1 MPVLSQPAQH
11 VLMSP
16 FRLVNIDNF
25 SQFTA
30 INLTKDPGYDPA
42 VRTIPQCVEV
52 VLMWNLE
59 DGKVGHN
66 VLHARNAGTYPG
78 TVAMANAILSG
89 LSTGAS
95 WTAMASFLA
104 STTGLA
110 SLTQRDL
117 NVPNQPVLANSAGG
131 APGTSASP
139 ALPNETAVVI
149 TLRTAKAGRAFRG
162 RVYVPGWATNA
173 LGTGN
178 VIAAACVTDINAWAN
193 TIPTVF
199 QSQGL
204 TFVIGQ
210 HSRVAYTSPIGTPHP
225 KRDPTTVDVTSQAVK
240 DNHWDT
246 IRRRGLK

>member
-1 MPVLSQPAQH
+1 
-11 VLMSP
+11 MSP
-16 FRLVNIDNF
+16 VRLVNIANF
-25 SQFTA
+25 PQFTA
-30 INLTKDPGYDPA
+30 INLMKDPGYDPA

-52 VLMWNLE
+52 GLGWGLE

-66 VLHARNAGTYPG
+66 VLHARYAGTYPG
-78 TVAMANAILSG
+78 SVAMANAILVG
-89 LSTGAS
+89 LTTGAA
-95 WTAMASFLA
+95 WTAMATFLS
-104 STTGLA
+104 STGGLQI
-110 SLTQRDL
+110 LTLRDL
-117 NVPNQPVLANSAGG
+117 NTPNQPLLQNTASG
-131 APGTSASP
+131 AIGTSVSA
-139 ALPNETAVVI
+139 ALPNETAIVV

-162 RVYVPGWATNA
+162 RIYLPGWATNA

-199 QSQGL
+199 QAQGL

-210 HSRVAYTSPIGTPHP
+210 HSRLAYTSGIGTPHP
-225 KRDPTTVDVTSQAVK
+225 ARAATTVDITSQSVK